1 MPRRKANLIF
11 YRGGIIRMDKGRKGK
26 VSTTELMLNTGLNK
40 GMGLKLVKQRG
51 SKVTVTKPKIRR
63 R

>member
-1 MPRRKANLIF
+1 
-11 YRGGIIRMDKGRKGK
+11 MDKGRKGK